1 MNNTPQDR
9 SADGVPEVEQ
19 KIRIGD
25 TVQRLGEEGPDRP
38 AGTVTSVSSFYALVA
53 FAGLVPTMVR
63 LDALVKVGQARPL
76 NLDRAI
82 AECKRFEEIDR
93 AAVARGESANWWER
107 DTAPEIEQC
116 DECESTGQNCWAHR
130 AAPEIEQEKT
140 AAELLSIIRESLHR
154 YVPGGGEQYLDRY
167 LDRIAGAVPQRAT
180 DAEGWGI
187 HLHTC
192 GAAQSAKRGDGVCRT
207 CGAKSGDD
215 GWRALYTLGEVR

>member
-25 TVQRLGEEGPDRP
+25 TVQRLGEEGPNRP
-38 AGTVTSVSSFYALVA
+38 AGTVTGVGNLHASVA

-63 LDALVKVGQARPL
+63 LDALVKVEQARPL

-107 DTAPEIEQC
+107 DAPTAAPTLAGAAPRRARATERESWWMHACGYVELHYDRDGTPAASTCTKC
-116 DECESTGQNCWAHR
+116 DEIG
-130 AAPEIEQEKT
+130 K
-140 AAELLSIIRESLHR
+140 
-154 YVPGGGEQYLDRY
+154 
-167 LDRIAGAVPQRAT
+167 
-180 DAEGWGI
+180 
-187 HLHTC
+187 
-192 GAAQSAKRGDGVCRT
+192 
-207 CGAKSGDD
+207 
-215 GWRALYTLGEVR
+215 WRALYTLGEVR